1 MAAEVARHTI
11 GARDRWRRGPCDGR
25 NGQPGQVLL
34 WVALML
40 PLFLAITGLAI
51 DGGELFAARRQ
62 AQNVAD
68 AAARAGAQQIDVP
81 HYRTT
86 SEVILDRAMAR
97 YVARQY
103 AASLGD
109 PEATIFITDQ
119 SVTVT
124 VRRAV
129 PLTFLQL
136 VGLSSISIDARAV
149 AEPVYGIEEGKH

>member
-1 MAAEVARHTI
+1 MTAEASQHNTDTI
-11 GARDRWRRGPCDGR
+11 GRRLWPPRLTDG
-25 NGQPGQVLL
+25 GQPGQVLL

-40 PLFLAITGLAI
+40 PFFLAIAGLAI

-86 SEVILDRAMAR
+86 SEVILDRAAAR
-97 YVARQY
+97 YEARQY
-103 AASLGD
+103 ITDLGGLD
-109 PEATIFITDQ
+109 ATIFVTDQ
-119 SVTVT
+119 SVTVI
-124 VRRAV
+124 VRRDV

-136 VGLSSISIDARAV
+136 VGLSSISIEARAV
-149 AEPVYGIEEGKH
+149 AEPMYGIDEATH